1 MCLHIAST
9 SVAVINNSLSGHKS
23 DISWLSPF
31 LLQTCKKL
39 LLTFCWLP
47 KLWALCCCLRRF
59 SYEKVRLILKRIR
72 EQLFRVTLTSF
83 HRSRT
88 RKAGLQNMYALH
100 MWSSCTQRLIETIGS
115 CTRDFSLFARC
126 VPARDACFSSI
137 LLQVACSV
145 CFAPQQKGI
154 SVKNLSTAGNSWEK
168 WNAICKE
175 NCSFWH
181 RKNSA
186 LGATL
191 C

>member
-1 MCLHIAST
+1 MCIHITST

-23 DISWLSPF
+23 DIFWLSHF

-59 SYEKVRLILKRIR
+59 SYEKVRQFLKRIR
-72 EQLFRVTLTSF
+72 QQLFRVTLTSF
-83 HRSRT
+83 HRNRT

-126 VPARDACFSSI
+126 VPTRDGCFSST
-137 LLQVACSV
+137 LLQVAGCIL
-145 CFAPQQKGI
+145 FR
-154 SVKNLSTAGNSWEK
+154 STAEGYQRQKLLVLAPLEIHEK
-168 WNAICKE
+168 VE
-175 NCSFWH
+175 
-181 RKNSA
+181 
-186 LGATL
+186 T
-191 C
+191 